1 MGAPADTVTVESVE
15 RLVLLASG
23 VIPGSDS
30 HCLEKRELKHGL
42 MSSEKNAF
50 KATASDSPGIS

>member
-1 MGAPADTVTVESVE
+1 MGAPADTVIVESVE

-23 VIPGSDS
+23 VIPGNDI
-30 HCLEKRELKHGL
+30 HCLEKKELKHGL

-50 KATASDSPGIS
+50 KATASDIP

>member
-1 MGAPADTVTVESVE
+1 MGAPADTVIVESVE

-23 VIPGSDS
+23 VIPGNDS
-30 HCLEKRELKHGL
+30 CCLEKGEVKHGL

-50 KATASDSPGIS
+50 KAIASDSP